1 MGLRRDVLEGG
12 GEGEGLDDEGHGV
25 LHDAHDEVANGGLH
39 ERNRELEDKDKRSV
53 ICIYFIS
60 VKNS

>member
-25 LHDAHDEVANGGLH
+25 LHDAHDEVADGGLR
-39 ERNRELEDKDKRSV
+39 EQNRELEDKDKRLAN
-53 ICIYFIS
+53 CFCLIS

>member
-12 GEGEGLDDEGHGV
+12 GEGEGLDDEGH
-25 LHDAHDEVANGGLH
+25 DAHDEVANGGLH
-39 ERNRELEDKDKRSV
+39 ERNRELEDKGKRSV

>member
-25 LHDAHDEVANGGLH
+25 LHDAHDEVANGGLR
-39 ERNRELEDKDKRSV
+39 EQNRELEDKIKD
-53 ICIYFIS
+53 
-60 VKNS
+60 